1 MTRRGARPG
10 SRKRRAIAVGI
21 STKLTEAR
29 LDQLI
34 EDATVDAH
42 DESEQ
47 RLGFYTMMEK
57 ELALPFVA
65 LVLGVEVTVERIDL
79 TEADEI
85 VAICTRGRTRQAVSI
100 VELPLPVPP
109 PRGAEWIEAYR
120 RWGRCS

>member
-1 MTRRGARPG
+1 MTRRGVRP
-10 SRKRRAIAVGI
+10 SAKKQRTPGI
-21 STKLTEAR
+21 PTKLTGAR

-47 RLGFYTMMEK
+47 RLGFYTMMEND
-57 ELALPFVA
+57 LALPFA
-65 LVLGVEVTVERIDL
+65 TLVLGVEVTVERVDL
-79 TEADEI
+79 TDADEI

-100 VELPLPVPP
+100 IELPLPVPP

>member
-1 MTRRGARPG
+1 MTRRGVRP
-10 SRKRRAIAVGI
+10 SAKKQRATGI
-21 STKLTEAR
+21 PTKLTGAR

-47 RLGFYTMMEK
+47 RLGFYTMMEND
-57 ELALPFVA
+57 LPLPFA
-65 LVLGVEVTVERIDL
+65 TFVLGVEVTVERIDL
-79 TEADEI
+79 SEADEI

-100 VELPLPVPP
+100 IELPLPVPP

-120 RWGRCS
+120 RWGRCT

>member
-1 MTRRGARPG
+1 MTRLGLRP
-10 SRKRRAIAVGI
+10 SPKKQRALGI
-21 STKLTEAR
+21 PTKLTGTR

-47 RLGFYTMMEK
+47 RLGFYTMMEND
-57 ELALPFVA
+57 LALPFA
-65 LVLGVEVTVERIDL
+65 TLVLGVEVTVERIDL

-85 VAICTRGRTRQAVSI
+85 VAICARGRTRQAISI
-100 VELPLPVPP
+100 GELPLPVPP